1 MHPTDDLGRRSGPA
15 DNPMVCDI
23 AVDSV
28 WTSVANPGAGPT
40 ATAPAAGDSLT
51 IRNFSFAS
59 SGARIEHA
67 FRRGATAGFAR
78 IRSPRL
84 HDNATGINWN
94 SGEAGDSL
102 VMPHEVGQPVY
113 PADTLIT
120 EISGGAAETDA
131 VSFLTYYD
139 DLPGINAQLKSPG
152 DIVNNIRNLKHFQ
165 VAAPAGANAW
175 TDTVITTTENQLH
188 ADADYAVL
196 GYRASA
202 QAGLVGIKAPETGNL
217 RVCGPANT
225 LGIETA
231 DWFMRWARISGRP
244 TIPVFNANNR
254 AGVFVSAIDVAAVA
268 GLVVTLVCAELVNR
282 VTSTV

>member
-1 MHPTDDLGRRSGPA
+1 MAAIDT
-15 DNPMVCDI
+15 VY
-23 AVDSV
+23 
-28 WTSVANPGAGPT
+28 TSVVNPGAGPT

-51 IRNFSFAS
+51 IRNFAFGQSK
-59 SGARIEHA
+59 ARIEHA
-67 FRRGATAGFAR
+67 IRRGATAGFAR

-94 SGEAGDSL
+94 SSETVDTL
-102 VMPHEVGQPVY
+102 VIPHELEQPVY

-131 VSFLTYYD
+131 LAFITYYD
-139 DLPGINAQLKSPG
+139 DLPGIQAQLKAPG
-152 DIVNNIRNLKHFQ
+152 DIIGNVKNLKHFQ

-196 GYRASA
+196 GYRCSA
-202 QAGLVGIKAPETGNL
+202 TAACVGIKAPETGNL
-217 RVCGPANT
+217 RVCGPGSTTGEA
-225 LGIETA
+225 TA
-231 DWFMRWARISGRP
+231 DWFLRWSRLSNLP
-244 TIPVFNANNR
+244 CIPVFNANNR

-268 GLVVTLVCAELVNR
+268 GLVVTLICAELNNR
-282 VTSTV
+282 VTTTV